1 MYPRNL
7 WDCPKNGSPFSTIF
21 PWFSHGK
28 THDFRTVKP
37 MVFPKPPPASSLG
50 PCAPGPGNFGLRSH
64 VAGAGLEPGR
74 RGEGSRAG
82 QTQPDAERSG
92 EWSDQ
97 IQLFFADLGLFL
109 SWFGLEWIFVQL
121 IIRFCW
127 VCWFGMD
134 FYIFLQYTV
143 WTSTYIYF
151 KEMVQVL
158 KLWAKTAILLVL
170 GGSLSVSLSLFSC
183 CNIYIYIYIHT
194 YTITLYY
201 IILDTVY

>member
-97 IQLFFADLGLFL
+97 IQYFLQIWGCFCRDLVWNGFLFNWSLDFVGCV
-109 SWFGLEWIFVQL
+109 GLEWIFTSFYNIPFEPLL
-121 IIRFCW
+121 IYTSKRWCKYW
-127 VCWFGMD
+127 NCGLRQQ
-134 FYIFLQYTV
+134 FYWYL
-143 WTSTYIYF
+143 
-151 KEMVQVL
+151 EGL
-158 KLWAKTAILLVL
+158 
-170 GGSLSVSLSLFSC
+170 SLSLSLSLSLAV
-183 CNIYIYIYIHT
+183 IYIYIYT
-194 YTITLYY
+194 YIR
-201 IILDTVY
+201 IQ

>member
-97 IQLFFADLGLFL
+97 IQYFLQIWGCFCRDLVWNGFLFNWSLDFVGCV
-109 SWFGLEWIFVQL
+109 GLEWIFTS
-121 IIRFCW
+121 
-127 VCWFGMD
+127 
-134 FYIFLQYTV
+134 FYNIPFEPP
-143 WTSTYIYF
+143 YIYF

-170 GGSLSVSLSLFSC
+170 GGSLSVSLSLSC
-183 CNIYIYIYIHT
+183 CNIYIYIHT

-201 IILDTVY
+201 MILDTVY